1 MSTTDLSRYLRW
13 KKEVDAHDYAAA
25 ASYLSIRFGA
35 SRAEN
40 AVTELRKL
48 PLITRRAND
57 IMRATGREP
66 LPLSDPG
73 VVNELKKVLSGE
85 PEPPSATL
93 PLLVSVC
100 T

>member
-1 MSTTDLSRYLRW
+1 M
-13 KKEVDAHDYAAA
+13 
-25 ASYLSIRFGA
+25 
-35 SRAEN
+35 
-40 AVTELRKL
+40 TELRKL

-85 PEPPSATL
+85 RLSAD
-93 PLLVSVC
+93 PGGGGRHR
-100 T
+100 